1 MAADDALLL
10 ARVATGDED
19 ALRALHHR
27 YRSPIRRYLWHQL
40 GGDPRAVEETLQDV
54 FLAVWRGAP
63 GYRGD
68 ATVATWVFQIARY
81 LAIRTRRTQRR
92 HAVAIPLDPP
102 GDEDVSQPDWLSV
115 SCEDEVLDRLALAD
129 CLQRLSAKHREV
141 LELVF
146 HYGFSLDEVARILD
160 VPAGTVK
167 SRVSY
172 ARRALLH
179 ALNRAT
185 TKETPS

>member
-10 ARVATGDED
+10 ARIATGDED
-19 ALRALHHR
+19 ALRELHHL
-27 YRSPIRRYLWHQL
+27 YRLPLRRYLWHQL
-40 GGDPRAVEETLQDV
+40 GGDPRMVEETLQDV

-68 ATVATWVFQIARY
+68 AKAATWIFQIARY
-81 LAIRTRRTQRR
+81 LAIRARRNDSR
-92 HAVAIPLDPP
+92 HAGSVPLDPP
-102 GDEDVSQPDWLSV
+102 DAEDAAQPDWLTA
-115 SCEDEVLDRLALAD
+115 SCEDEVLNRLALAES
-129 CLQRLSAKHREV
+129 LERLSAKHREV

-160 VPAGTVK
+160 VPVGTVK

-172 ARRALLH
+172 ARRALLQ
-179 ALNRAT
+179 ALDTAP

>member
-10 ARVATGDED
+10 ARIATGDED
-19 ALRALHHR
+19 ALRELHR
-27 YRSPIRRYLWHQL
+27 LYRSPLRRYLWHRL
-40 GGDPRAVEETLQDV
+40 GGDPRMVEETLQDV

-68 ATVATWVFQIARY
+68 AKAATWIFQIARY
-81 LAIRTRRTQRR
+81 LAIRVRRNESR
-92 HAVAIPLDPP
+92 HAGAVPLDPP
-102 GDEDVSQPDWLSV
+102 DTEDASQPDWLSI
-115 SCEDEVLDRLALAD
+115 SCEDEVLDRLALAES
-129 CLQRLSAKHREV
+129 LERLSAKHREV

-160 VPAGTVK
+160 VPTGTVK

-172 ARRALLH
+172 ARRALLQVL
-179 ALNRAT
+179 ASAP